1 MDGESLL
8 LDRARSTPLCQPP
21 SPSQAVA
28 QGAATG
34 EEEEERIL
42 ERPNAAADEPV
53 DREEEE
59 EEPQPWRER
68 SRTGLR
74 SGLAARWKADEQQ

>member
-1 MDGESLL
+1 MDDESLL

-28 QGAATG
+28 PGAATG

-42 ERPNAAADEPV
+42 ERPNAAADEPRGQGGGGGGAATLEGEV
-53 DREEEE
+53 TNRFA
-59 EEPQPWRER
+59 ER
-68 SRTGLR
+68 VGGALES
-74 SGLAARWKADEQQ
+74 

>member
-1 MDGESLL
+1 MDGERLL
-8 LDRARSTPLCQPP
+8 LDSARSTPLCHPP

-28 QGAATG
+28 PGAATG

-59 EEPQPWRER
+59 EAAALEGEVT
-68 SRTGLR
+68 SRF
-74 SGLAARWKADEQQ
+74 A